1 MIEIIADSI
10 CDLPPSLMSHYQL
23 KVLPLHVYLNEQEYR
38 DKVDISTEAVYA
50 AMRQDILPKT
60 SHISLEDT
68 LNQFSACA
76 QNSQDFIYP
85 AFSAAL
91 SGSCDLAKQ
100 VVQKLK
106 VDYPHVQMAVIDTR
120 SGAAAQGLITLQ
132 AVRMSQKNAAFAD
145 IVTNINH
152 MAAHVEH
159 IFSMEDLNWLT
170 KGGRIPKIAGKGGS
184 ILNIHP
190 LLHVDNGAMKVIGA
204 VRGSKKQ
211 LHTLCDTALQRL
223 QNFPDQLIAI
233 AHADD
238 YARALEV
245 RDYLSTH
252 TGLDDHHFLIQQIG
266 SVLATHLGLKGLGI
280 FFFNERPPY
289 YDLLEENLER

>member
-1 MIEIIADSI
+1 MVEIIADSI
-10 CDLPPSLMSHYQL
+10 CDLPQAIMSRYQL
-23 KVLPLHVYLNEQEYR
+23 TVLPLHVYLNDREYR
-38 DKVDISTEAVYA
+38 DKVDIRTETVYA

-60 SHISLEDT
+60 SQISLEDT
-68 LNQFSACA
+68 LEQFSACA
-76 QNSQDFIYP
+76 RRGQDFIYP
-85 AFSAAL
+85 AFSAML

-100 VVQKLK
+100 VVQKLQA
-106 VDYPHVQMAVIDTR
+106 DYPQVQMAVIDTR

-132 AVRMSQKNAAFAD
+132 AVRMSQKNASFAD
-145 IVTNINH
+145 IIANISH

-170 KGGRIPKIAGKGGS
+170 KGGRIPKIAGKTGS

-190 LLHVDNGAMKVIGA
+190 LLHVDNGSMKVIGV

-211 LHTLCDTALQRL
+211 MHTLCDTALKRL

-238 YARALEV
+238 FNRALEV
-245 RDYLSTH
+245 RDYLSAH
-252 TGLDDHHFLIQQIG
+252 TGLDNHHFLIQQIG

-289 YDLLEENLER
+289 YDLLEEAIEG